1 VPNGYYHLDRM
12 LTGAVAKAT
21 LNRTGAVP
29 VEKSTPRRGRT
40 CRPASPA
47 AFTHV
52 PSAER
57 GLVAQ

>member
-29 VEKSTPRRGRT
+29 VEKST
-40 CRPASPA
+40 RPGAGYFYREPGPEEA
-47 AFTHV
+47 HTA
-52 PSAER
+52 
-57 GLVAQ
+57 GG